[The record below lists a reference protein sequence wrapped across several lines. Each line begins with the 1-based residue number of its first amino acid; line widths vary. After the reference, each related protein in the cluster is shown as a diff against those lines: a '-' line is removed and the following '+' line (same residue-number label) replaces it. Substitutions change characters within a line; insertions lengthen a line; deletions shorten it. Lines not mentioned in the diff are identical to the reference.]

1 MRGVSSVYPPPSTGI
16 VSIDRLLSAILPGDN
31 IVWQVDDLDV
41 YRHLAERFAQA
52 SVRAGRKVVYL
63 RFAGHAPVLQPM
75 AGVEVTCLD
84 PSIGFDAFAQEAHTR
99 IGRYGRDVFYIFD
112 DLSDLVSCWGTD
124 ESIANFFRVACPYLY
139 ELDTVTYFA
148 LKRGAH
154 LDRTVARIRDTTQ
167 VLVDVFQ
174 RGGQTFLHPLKALDR
189 YSPTMFLPHLFRDDE
204 CVPVF
209 ESGQAAEILSSLRS
223 SPLRASPPAGTAPWD
238 RLFGRVAQLRDAGRD
253 LRDLSDPEVR
263 ALRDELLRMVF
274 GERPA
279 LLQVAERYI
288 DPADLMEVRE
298 RMIGSGRIGGKAAG
312 MILARKILSSDP
324 SLGEALE
331 PHDSFYI
338 GSDIFFS
345 FLVDNDLFS
354 LRLRQSRD
362 VHTAAETFPALRE
375 RFLAGRFPPDV
386 VEQFSRMLDY
396 FGQAPIIVRSSSL
409 LEDDLGNA
417 FAGKYESVFCPNQGH
432 LPDRLEA
439 FMTAVKEVYAS
450 ALSPDALAYR
460 LKHGLADSDE
470 QMAILVQRVAG
481 RPAGRLFL
489 PLAAGV
495 GFSHSP
501 YVWSDVLDASRGML
515 RVVAGLGTRAVDRVD
530 RDYPRTVFL
539 SHPLLRPEVD
549 AARIL
554 KYSQHSVDA
563 LDIASNEF
571 VSLPVD
577 ELASGGNSLPH
588 AHLLFS
594 WLQDGH
600 LSDPVS
606 AAGPPRGAK
615 PVVTLNNLLR
625 RTDFADVMGGMLA
638 ALQRAY
644 GHPVDTEFTV
654 SYRGDGRVRIN
665 LLQCRTLSLPGQGED
680 AELPA
685 DLPEESIL
693 FEARRCAAPGAVRG
707 ITHIVYIDPDW
718 YGQLELEL
726 KRQVGRLVGR
736 LNRHPALSG
745 ERLML
750 MGPGR
755 WGSSNIELGV
765 NVTYA
770 DINNAAVLV
779 EIARSRGGHTPEVS
793 YGTHFFQDL
802 VEDGILYVPLY
813 PDLPDS
819 RFAAEF
825 FLQGENALERLLP
838 EWALLAG
845 EVRVIDVRSVSG
857 TTAALVVDA
866 SERRAVCYLEE
877 PPSGAAVSG

>member
-1 MRGVSSVYPPPSTGI
+1 MRTVYPPPSTGI
-16 VSIDRLLSAILPGDN
+16 PSIDRVLSAIIPGDN
-31 IVWQVDDLDV
+31 IVWQVDDLAV
-41 YRHLAERFAQA
+41 YRRLAERFARA
-52 SVRAGRKVVYL
+52 SLQAGRKLVYF
-63 RFAGHAPVLQPM
+63 RFAEHDPVLSPM
-75 AGVEVTCLD
+75 DGVEVSTLD

-99 IGRYGRDVFYIFD
+99 IGRYGRDVFYVFD
-112 DLSDLVSCWGTD
+112 NLSDLVSRWGTD

-148 LKRGAH
+148 LKRGMH

-189 YSPTMFLPHLFRDDE
+189 YSPTMFLPHVFRDDE

-223 SPLRASPPAGTAPWD
+223 TPLRGSPAAGTAPWD
-238 RLFGRVAQLRDAGRD
+238 RLFGRVGQLRETGRD
-253 LRDLSDPEVR
+253 LRDLSDPEIR

-288 DPADLMEVRE
+288 DPADLLEVRE

-312 MILARKILSSDP
+312 MILARKILSSRPEMADV
-324 SLGEALE
+324 LE

-409 LEDDLGNA
+409 LEDDFGNA

-439 FMTAVKEVYAS
+439 FMNAVKQVYAS

-460 LKHGLADSDE
+460 LKHNLADSDE

-481 RPAGRLFL
+481 RPVGRLFL
-489 PLAAGV
+489 PLVAGV

-501 YVWSDVLDASRGML
+501 YVWSDELDASQGML
-515 RVVAGLGTRAVDRVD
+515 RVVVGLGTRAVDRVGG
-530 RDYPRTVFL
+530 DYPRTIFL
-539 SHPLLRPEVD
+539 SHPTLRPEVD

-563 LDIASNEF
+563 LDIVSNQF
-571 VSLPVD
+571 VTVPVA
-577 ELASGGNSLPH
+577 ELAAGEYSFPEG
-588 AHLLFS
+588 HLLFS

-600 LSDPVS
+600 LADPVS
-606 AAGPPRGAK
+606 AGRGPRGAR

-625 RTDFADVMGGMLA
+625 RTDFTAVLRTMLS
-638 ALQRAY
+638 ALQEAY

-654 SYRGDGRVRIN
+654 SLREDGRVRVN
-665 LLQCRTLSLPGQGED
+665 LLQCRTLSLPGG
-680 AELPA
+680 AEGAEIPA
-685 DLPEESIL
+685 DLPAERVL
-693 FEARRCAAPGAVRG
+693 FEARRCAAPGVVRG

-718 YGQLELEL
+718 YTGLSLDL
-726 KRQVGRLVGR
+726 KRQVGRVVGR
-736 LNRHPALSG
+736 LNRHPALDG
-745 ERLML
+745 ARLML

-779 EIARSRGGHTPEVS
+779 EVARSRGGHTPEVS

-813 PDLPDS
+813 PDRPEC

-825 FLQGENALERLLP
+825 FLEGPNALENLLP
-838 EWALLAG
+838 EWAVLHSA
-845 EVRVIDVRSVSG
+845 VRLIDVRGVAG

-866 SERRAVCYLEE
+866 AERRAVCYLEE
-877 PPSGAAVSG
+877 AQ

>member
-1 MRGVSSVYPPPSTGI
+1 MSREETVHPAPSTGI
-16 VSIDRLLSAILPGDN
+16 QSVDRLLSAIIPGDN

-41 YRHLAERFAQA
+41 YRRLAERFARA
-52 SVRAGRKVVYL
+52 SLDAGRKLVYF
-63 RFAGHAPVLQPM
+63 RFAQHPPVLPAM
-75 AGVEVTCLD
+75 DGVEVTTLD
-84 PSIGFDAFAQEAHTR
+84 PCIGFDAFAQEAHNR
-99 IGRYGRDVFYIFD
+99 IGRYGRDVFYVFD
-112 DLSDLVSCWGTD
+112 NLSDLVSCWGTD

-148 LKRGAH
+148 LRRGAH

-189 YSPTMFLPHLFRDDE
+189 YSPTMFLPHLFRDDD
-204 CVPVF
+204 CIPVF

-223 SPLRASPPAGTAPWD
+223 APLGGSPAAGTAPWD
-238 RLFGRVAQLRDAGRD
+238 RLFGRLAQLRDSGRD

-279 LLQVAERYI
+279 LLEVAERYV
-288 DPADLMEVRE
+288 DASDLLEIRE

-312 MILARKILSSDP
+312 MILARKILSRLPEMDG
-324 SLGEALE
+324 LLE

-345 FLVDNDLFS
+345 FLVDNNLFS

-362 VHTAAETFPALRE
+362 IHAAAETFPSLRE
-375 RFLAGRFPPDV
+375 RFMAGRFPPDV

-417 FAGKYESVFCPNQGH
+417 FAGKYDSVFCPNQGH

-439 FMTAVKEVYAS
+439 FMNAVKQVYAS

-460 LKHGLADSDE
+460 LKHNLADSDE

-481 RPAGRLFL
+481 GPVGRFFL
-489 PLAAGV
+489 PPVAGV

-501 YVWSDVLDASRGML
+501 YVWSDELDASQGML
-515 RVVAGLGTRAVDRVD
+515 RVVVGLGTRAVDRVGGE
-530 RDYPRTVFL
+530 YPRTVFL
-539 SHPLLRPEVD
+539 SHPSLRPEVD
-549 AARIL
+549 AGRIL
-554 KYSQHSVDA
+554 KYSQHNVDA
-563 LDIASNEF
+563 LDISRNEF
-571 VSLPVD
+571 VTVPVD
-577 ELASGGNSLPH
+577 ELVREGQLLKH

-600 LSDPVS
+600 LADPVS
-606 AAGPPRGAK
+606 AGRVPRGAR
-615 PVVTLNNLLR
+615 PVVTLNNLIR
-625 RTDFADVMGGMLA
+625 RTDFPNVMRRMLA
-638 ALQRAY
+638 ALQEAY

-654 SYRGDGRVRIN
+654 SFREDGRVRIN
-665 LLQCRTLSLPGQGED
+665 LLQCRTLSLPGGAEEARIPED
-680 AELPA
+680 LAAERV
-685 DLPEESIL
+685 L
-693 FEARRCAAPGAVRG
+693 FEARRCAAPGVVRG

-718 YGQLELEL
+718 YSELPLDL
-726 KRQVGRLVGR
+726 KPQVGRVVGR
-736 LNRHPALSG
+736 LNRHP
-745 ERLML
+745 RLEGMRVML

-779 EIARSRGGHTPEVS
+779 EVARSRGGHTPEVS

-813 PDLPDS
+813 PDQPEC

-825 FLQGENALERLLP
+825 FLHGPNALEELLP
-838 EWALLAG
+838 EWALLHGAIRLIDLR
-845 EVRVIDVRSVSG
+845 RVCG

-866 SERRAVCYLEE
+866 AERRALCYLEE
-877 PPSGAAVSG
+877 PSA